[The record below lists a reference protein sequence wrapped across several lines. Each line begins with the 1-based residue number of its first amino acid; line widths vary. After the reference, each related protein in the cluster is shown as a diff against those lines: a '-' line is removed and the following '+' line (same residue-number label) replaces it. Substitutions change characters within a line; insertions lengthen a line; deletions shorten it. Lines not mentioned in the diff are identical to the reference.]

1 MGGIPPKK
9 SSRATLS
16 LVFIGPMLPMFNEI
30 RTFKNSKLNY
40 EIYGRPESV
49 WICLRESG
57 ANQVFIKQ
65 QLYLVSILAIQRNT
79 VLSGHPLLSRQ
90 YPKSPNLFPLCT
102 LNETF
107 NFFKRHF
114 FLWPFLLLP
123 TCIKRT
129 LVIKFHHP
137 TCQTPEMRKIATHK
151 F

>member
-57 ANQVFIKQ
+57 ANQVFIK
-65 QLYLVSILAIQRNT
+65 
-79 VLSGHPLLSRQ
+79 
-90 YPKSPNLFPLCT
+90 
-102 LNETF
+102 
-107 NFFKRHF
+107 
-114 FLWPFLLLP
+114 
-123 TCIKRT
+123 
-129 LVIKFHHP
+129 
-137 TCQTPEMRKIATHK
+137 
-151 F
+151 